1 MMGEKKKSKIKK
13 QKTPKQ
19 NKKKKK
25 VDGQSICSDFVLNS
39 LTKISLKGHWNA

>member
-1 MMGEKKKSKIKK
+1 MMGEKEKSKNKK
-13 QKTPKQ
+13 PQ
-19 NKKKKK
+19 NKKKKKKK

>member
-1 MMGEKKKSKIKK
+1 MMGEKKKKKSKNKK
-13 QKTPKQ
+13 PQ
-19 NKKKKK
+19 NKNKKK